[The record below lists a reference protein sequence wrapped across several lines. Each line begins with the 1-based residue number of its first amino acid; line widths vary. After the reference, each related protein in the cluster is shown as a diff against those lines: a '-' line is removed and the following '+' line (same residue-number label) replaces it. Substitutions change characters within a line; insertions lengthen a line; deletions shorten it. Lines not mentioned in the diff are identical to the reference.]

1 MESKNEKD
9 EMSLKKKLRKELI
22 LHFIIMIILFI
33 ICMWDRS
40 VNIPKFPKN
49 FLFLTQICLYSN
61 MIYYFLYIYYIIKEP
76 EAINEK
82 QKLLLLFNFNFCVS
96 FVVFVM
102 YWSMIFLDK
111 TTLYK
116 KDNIITV
123 PTFLNILLHGGV
135 FIVNLFELF
144 YDIKNKKLP
153 YIRISFYF
161 FFTIFYVGLL
171 YISKILFEIKVYPFI
186 YGNFL
191 RFLLVSASSFII
203 CLIGHYIYILITKR
217 KDNINEE
224 HGYEKFELNK
234 AL

>member
-1 MESKNEKD
+1 MKSKNEKD
-9 EMSLKKKLRKELI
+9 EISLKKKLRKELI

-49 FLFLTQICLYSN
+49 FLFLTQICLYTN
-61 MIYYFLYIYYIIKEP
+61 MIYYFFYIYYVLKEP
-76 EAINEK
+76 EIIDEK
-82 QKLLLLFNFNFCVS
+82 KNLFLLFNFNFCVS

-116 KDNIITV
+116 KDNIIKI

-135 FIVNLFELF
+135 FTGNLFELF
-144 YDIKNKKLP
+144 LNIRNKKIP
-153 YIRISFYF
+153 YIKTIFYF

-171 YISKILFEIKVYPFI
+171 YILKSLFEIKVYPFI

-191 RFLLVSASSFII
+191 RFLLVSASAFII
-203 CLIGHYIYILITKR
+203 CLIGHYIFILITKK
-217 KDNINEE
+217 KDNIDEE
-224 HGYEKFELNK
+224 RGYGKFELNK
-234 AL
+234 AF